1 MKYPAIRRMDGRE
14 DEVRSKMFEFQ
25 EHKRNRAK
33 RIKGTRRTKR
43 TNFNY
48 SDGWTN
54 RLMAELNGK

>member
-1 MKYPAIRRMDGRE
+1 MKYPTIRRMDGRE
-14 DEVRSKMFEFQ
+14 DEVRRKTIEFQ
-25 EHKRNRAK
+25 KHKRNRAK
-33 RIKGTRRTKR
+33 RIKSTRHTER

>member
-1 MKYPAIRRMDGRE
+1 MKYPAIQRMDGRE
-14 DEVRSKMFEFQ
+14 DEVRRKTIEFQ

-33 RIKGTRRTKR
+33 RIKSTRRTKR
-43 TNFNY
+43 ANFNY

>member
-1 MKYPAIRRMDGRE
+1 MKYPNIHRMDGRE
-14 DEVRSKMFEFQ
+14 DEVRRKTVEFQ

-33 RIKGTRRTKR
+33 RIKSARHTKR

>member
-1 MKYPAIRRMDGRE
+1 MKYPAIRRMDGRK
-14 DEVRSKMFEFQ
+14 DEVRRKTVEFQ

-33 RIKGTRRTKR
+33 RIKSTRHAKR

>member
-1 MKYPAIRRMDGRE
+1 MKYPNIHRVDGRE
-14 DEVRSKMFEFQ
+14 DEVRRKTIEFQ

-33 RIKGTRRTKR
+33 RIKRTRRTAR

-54 RLMAELNGK
+54 RLIAELNGK

>member
-1 MKYPAIRRMDGRE
+1 MKYPNIHRMDGRE
-14 DEVRSKMFEFQ
+14 DEVRRKTIEFQ
-25 EHKRNRAK
+25 EHKKNRAK
-33 RIKGTRRTKR
+33 RIKDTRHTKR

>member
-1 MKYPAIRRMDGRE
+1 MKYPTIHRMDGRE
-14 DEVRSKMFEFQ
+14 DEIRRKTVEFQ

-33 RIKGTRRTKR
+33 RIKSTRHTKHA
-43 TNFNY
+43 NFNY

>member
-1 MKYPAIRRMDGRE
+1 MKYPTIQRMDGRE
-14 DEVRSKMFEFQ
+14 DEVRRKTIEFQ

-33 RIKGTRRTKR
+33 RIKSTRHNKC

>member
-1 MKYPAIRRMDGRE
+1 MKYPSIHRMDGRE
-14 DEVRSKMFEFQ
+14 DEVRRKTIKFQ

-33 RIKGTRRTKR
+33 RIKSTRHTKR

>member
-1 MKYPAIRRMDGRE
+1 MKYPNIHRMDGRE
-14 DEVRSKMFEFQ
+14 DEVRRKTVEFQ

-33 RIKGTRRTKR
+33 RIKGTRRGKR

>member
-1 MKYPAIRRMDGRE
+1 MKYPSIHRMDGRE
-14 DEVRSKMFEFQ
+14 DEVRRKTVEFQ

-33 RIKGTRRTKR
+33 RIKNTRHTKR

>member
-1 MKYPAIRRMDGRE
+1 MKYPTIHRMDGRE
-14 DEVRSKMFEFQ
+14 DEVRRKTIEFQ

-33 RIKGTRRTKR
+33 RIKSTRHTKR
-43 TNFNY
+43 TNLNY

>member
-14 DEVRSKMFEFQ
+14 DEVRRKTVEFQ

-33 RIKGTRRTKR
+33 RIKSARHKH

>member
-1 MKYPAIRRMDGRE
+1 MKYPAIHRMDGRE
-14 DEVRSKMFEFQ
+14 DEVRRKTIEFQ

-33 RIKGTRRTKR
+33 RIKSTRHSER

>member
-1 MKYPAIRRMDGRE
+1 MKYPTIHRMDGRE
-14 DEVRSKMFEFQ
+14 DEVRRKTIEFQ
-25 EHKRNRAK
+25 EHKKNRAK
-33 RIKGTRRTKR
+33 RIKNTRHTKR

>member
-1 MKYPAIRRMDGRE
+1 MKYPNIHRMDGRE
-14 DEVRSKMFEFQ
+14 DEVRRKTIEFQ

-33 RIKGTRRTKR
+33 RIKNTRHTKR